1 MDAEGAFAFRMISE
15 EKESLGTDID
25 VSEDF
30 DFILQNLFVICAVL
44 NVSQLYQLLGIFVF
58 HKMLYL
64 RFWVSRANKCVL
76 MYGLFIYGLLNYY
89 RYREAGKICSG
100 DYLSSEEWYDETASK
115 NYLIY
120 QGSLLKYYSRFIVL
134 AVIVSALMISYVL
147 KQMLSIFN

>member
-1 MDAEGAFAFRMISE
+1 
-15 EKESLGTDID
+15 
-25 VSEDF
+25 
-30 DFILQNLFVICAVL
+30 
-44 NVSQLYQLLGIFVF
+44 
-58 HKMLYL
+58 
-64 RFWVSRANKCVL
+64 